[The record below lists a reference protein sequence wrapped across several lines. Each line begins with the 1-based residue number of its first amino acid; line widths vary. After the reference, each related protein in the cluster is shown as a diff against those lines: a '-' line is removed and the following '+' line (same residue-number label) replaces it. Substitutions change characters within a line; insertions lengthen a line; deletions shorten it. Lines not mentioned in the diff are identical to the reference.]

1 MFQLETSLEYWDVYE
16 NKRKIMT
23 SYITIK
29 GDKEITD
36 IYIYIYIYRKYT
48 AYGLAIIHH
57 YQ

>member
-16 NKRKIMT
+16 KKRKIMT

-36 IYIYIYIYRKYT
+36 IYIYIYI
-48 AYGLAIIHH
+48 GSILHMD
-57 YQ
+57 

>member
-16 NKRKIMT
+16 KKRKIMT

-36 IYIYIYIYRKYT
+36 IYIYIYIY
-48 AYGLAIIHH
+48 I
-57 YQ
+57 

>member
-16 NKRKIMT
+16 KKRKIMT

-36 IYIYIYIYRKYT
+36 IYIYIYRKYT

>member
-36 IYIYIYIYRKYT
+36 IYRKYT